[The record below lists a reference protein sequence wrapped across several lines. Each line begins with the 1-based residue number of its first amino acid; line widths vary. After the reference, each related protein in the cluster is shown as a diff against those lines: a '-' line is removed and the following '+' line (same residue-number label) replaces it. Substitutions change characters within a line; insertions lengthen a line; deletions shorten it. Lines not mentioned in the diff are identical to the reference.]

1 MPASADGRKPPH
13 LVVEGLTAGYG
24 GIPVIFDVSLTVGRG
39 EMVSI
44 IGPNGAGKSTA
55 LKAIVGVIHAMSGR
69 VSLAGD
75 DITNVVTE
83 RLVKKGVGYVP
94 QSKDI
99 FGPMTVIE
107 NLMMGAYLLKS
118 SDVPG
123 RLKEVYEVFPALAE
137 IRTRLASKL
146 SGGER
151 KMLALG
157 RALMIQPKALIL
169 DEPTANLSPE
179 LSAVLLG
186 THVRRLAGTGV
197 AVLIVEQKAR
207 QAMEVT
213 DWTYVL
219 VNGRTQIAGAPE
231 TLLTRPDVA
240 GLMLGQALAGPEVR

>member
-1 MPASADGRKPPH
+1 
-13 LVVEGLTAGYG
+13 VVEELTAGYG

-39 EMVSI
+39 EMVSL

-55 LKAIVGVIHAMSGR
+55 LKAIVGVIHTMSGQ
-69 VSLAGD
+69 VSLAGAD
-75 DITNVVTE
+75 VTNMVTE
-83 RLVKKGVGYVP
+83 RLVQKGIGYVP
-94 QSKDI
+94 QTKDI

-118 SDVPG
+118 SEVPK
-123 RLKEVYEVFPALAE
+123 RLLEVYEVFPVLAD

-151 KMLALG
+151 KMLAFG
-157 RALMIQPKALIL
+157 RALMLRPTALVL

-186 THVRRLAGTGV
+186 THVKRLADSGV

-207 QAMEVT
+207 QAMEIA

-219 VNGRTQIAGAPE
+219 VNGRTQIAGAPQA
-231 TLLTRPDVA
+231 LLARPDFA
-240 GLMLGQALAGPEVR
+240 ELMLGQVPAPTQDQ

>member
-1 MPASADGRKPPH
+1 M
-13 LVVEGLTAGYG
+13 VEGLTAGYG

-55 LKAIVGVIHAMSGR
+55 LKAIVGVIDAMSGT
-69 VSLAGD
+69 VSLAGE

-83 RLVKKGVGYVP
+83 RLVKKGIGYVP
-94 QSKDI
+94 QMKDI
-99 FGPMTVIE
+99 FGPLTVLE

-118 SDVPG
+118 SEVPG
-123 RLKEVYEVFPALAE
+123 RLKEVYEVFPALNE
-137 IRTRLASKL
+137 MRTRLASKL

-151 KMLALG
+151 KMLAFG
-157 RALMIQPKALIL
+157 RALMLQPTALIL

-186 THVRRLAGTGV
+186 THVRRLADTGV
-197 AVLIVEQKAR
+197 AVLLVEQKAR
-207 QAMEVT
+207 QAMEVA

-219 VNGRTQIAGAPE
+219 VNGRTQVEGEPE
-231 TLLTRPDVA
+231 TLLARPDFA
-240 GLMLGQALAGPEVR
+240 ELMLGQVPAASDD